1 MEERP
6 QNTSTPPQR
15 NGRVLAFAIFVAV
28 PAVIFWLGTFFVGV
42 SLLALFADDYSCDVA
57 RVPLYGVLST
67 TDSGFAQLLGG
78 AITSADAVVADIE
91 FADEEEHVRAIVLDV
106 DSPGGYPVA
115 ADTIMDALL
124 AAEKPT
130 VAVVRDLGA
139 SAAYWAAAGADYII
153 ASPVSNVGSVGVT
166 MSYLEFASTTDLEG
180 ARWVDLASGDFKD
193 AGNPER
199 ALREE
204 EEEHFRSQVDT
215 VHEYMVDRIAQARGA
230 ISREELAELADGR
243 SYVGTQALELKL
255 VDELGGMDEALSYI
269 ANILNSEQDELTL
282 CPPPSGGL
290 DDLL

>member
-1 MEERP
+1 
-6 QNTSTPPQR
+6 
-15 NGRVLAFAIFVAV
+15 VLAFAIFVAV
-28 PAVIFWLGTFFVGV
+28 PAVIFWLGTFFVGLGLV
-42 SLLALFADDYSCDVA
+42 ALFSDDHSCDVA

-78 AITSADAVVADIE
+78 VITSADAVVADIE
-91 FADEEEHVRAIVLDV
+91 YADEAEHVRAIVLDV

-139 SAAYWAAAGADYII
+139 SAAYWAAAGADHII

-166 MSYLEFASTTDLEG
+166 MSYLEFASTTELEG

-199 ALREE
+199 ALREQ

-215 VHEYMVDRIAQARGA
+215 VHEYMVDQIAAARGA
-230 ISREELAELADGR
+230 ISRDELAALADGR
-243 SYVGTQALELKL
+243 AYVGTQALELKL
-255 VDELGGMDEALSYI
+255 VDELGGMDSALDYI
-269 ANILNSEQDELTL
+269 ALILGMQTEDLTL